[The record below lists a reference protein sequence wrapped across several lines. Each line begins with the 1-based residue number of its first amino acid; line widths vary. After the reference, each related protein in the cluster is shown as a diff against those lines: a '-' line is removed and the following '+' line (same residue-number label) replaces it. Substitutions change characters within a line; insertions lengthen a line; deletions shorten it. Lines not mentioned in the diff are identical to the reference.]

1 MKQVYT
7 IAIETGLQNV
17 GIAFLV
23 ISLNFPSPESDY
35 AFLPLIAVTTLTGL
49 PLWILLVVKTVADA
63 FIHKKTDQH
72 VDASTENEE
81 KKFIQKAILP

>member
-49 PLWILLVVKTVADA
+49 PLWILLVVKMHSYIRKQINTWTLPLRMRKRNL
-63 FIHKKTDQH
+63 FKKPFCH
-72 VDASTENEE
+72 N
-81 KKFIQKAILP
+81 